1 MVQWTLEKDQLV
13 SIAEQCNSYRQLIH
27 CSSSR
32 VRSTTTRSPCRR
44 SSSNILLTRSAKVGP
59 LVNDRVL
66 MLTLSGCSRKAVSM
80 HLQKYFSN
88 VSKKSTGS
96 SKSTPAKA
104 TPRKQISTPKATPRS
119 RVKLTSA
126 SKSFLRKKAADSD
139 SDPDDDD
146 DDDDDEASPSP
157 LVNRKRARSSEK
169 VKSYM
174 ESDADSGDSEDYSPK
189 KRVKQEPVDDDADC
203 VFDSVFGRQDKYDA
217 FA

>member
-1 MVQWTLEKDQLV
+1 
-13 SIAEQCNSYRQLIH
+13 
-27 CSSSR
+27 
-32 VRSTTTRSPCRR
+32 
-44 SSSNILLTRSAKVGP
+44 
-59 LVNDRVL
+59 
-66 MLTLSGCSRKAVSM
+66 MLTLAGCSRKAVSM

-96 SKSTPAKA
+96 TKSTPAKV

-119 RVKLTSA
+119 RVKPTSA
-126 SKSFLRKKAADSD
+126 SKSFLRKKAADSE

-146 DDDDDEASPSP
+146 DDDEASLSP

-203 VFDSVFGRQDKYDA
+203 VLDSVFGRYDKYGA

>member
-1 MVQWTLEKDQLV
+1 
-13 SIAEQCNSYRQLIH
+13 
-27 CSSSR
+27 
-32 VRSTTTRSPCRR
+32 
-44 SSSNILLTRSAKVGP
+44 
-59 LVNDRVL
+59 
-66 MLTLSGCSRKAVSM
+66 MLTLAGCSRKAVSM

-96 SKSTPAKA
+96 TKSTPAKA

-119 RVKLTSA
+119 RVKPTSA
-126 SKSFLRKKAADSD
+126 SKSFLRKKAADSE

-146 DDDDDEASPSP
+146 EEEEASPSP

-174 ESDADSGDSEDYSPK
+174 EFDADSGDSEDYSPK

-203 VFDSVFGRQDKYDA
+203 VLDSVFGRQDKYDA